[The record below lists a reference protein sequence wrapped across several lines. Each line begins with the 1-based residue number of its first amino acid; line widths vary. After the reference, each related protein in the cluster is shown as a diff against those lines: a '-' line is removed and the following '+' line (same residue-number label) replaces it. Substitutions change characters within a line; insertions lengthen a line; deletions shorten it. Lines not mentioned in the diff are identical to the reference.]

1 MFNFRHEHHHYHHY
15 IDPPG
20 LKEVNVRLA
29 ELKDLITRN
38 QEATM
43 AAIDTLNADIDT
55 LSTAIT
61 TYATAVTA
69 ALAAAQAAS
78 QDPAI
83 DAADAKVRTA
93 TKTLSDDLAALNTPV
108 TVPTPPPA

>member
-1 MFNFRHEHHHYHHY
+1 MFLIRHRHDHFHHD
-15 IDPPG
+15 DPQAEARLRSMDDKLG
-20 LKEVNVRLA
+20 LI
-29 ELKDLITRN
+29 ITN
-38 QEATM
+38 QEAIM
-43 AAIDTLNADIDT
+43 AAIDNLNSDIDT

-61 TYATAVTA
+61 AYATAVTA

-83 DAADAKVRTA
+83 DAADAKVRAA
-93 TKTLSDDLAALNTPV
+93 TKALSDDLAALNTPV